1 MQERKAA
8 SVATTTSETKKPRGM
23 KHFMRVVQSL
33 NHEEFAPELDD
44 EWRLLLAELRRVA
57 KTVSTDVKGKLTLT
71 VDVKITAKNELTL
84 TGGVKRTAPSMKR
97 AGSHYFLT
105 DDGDVTAD
113 NPNQMSFP
121 VRGLGRLPIA
131 GADNVDDDADE
142 A

>member
-1 MQERKAA
+1 M
-8 SVATTTSETKKPRGM
+8 ATNTDQAKKPRGM

-44 EWRLLLAELRRVA
+44 EWRLLLAELRRVS

-105 DDGDVTAD
+105 DDGDVTVD
-113 NPNQMSFP
+113 NPLQLKLP
-121 VRGLGRLPIA
+121 VRGLGRLPVA
-131 GADNVDDDADE
+131 GADDEDDADE
-142 A
+142 G